1 MSQLILVA
9 PAAFKG
15 TLGPRRVA
23 DALAVGARRALPGAA
38 VLQCPI
44 ADGGD
49 GLLDAVLAPA
59 ALRERLSVTGPLG
72 EPVSG
77 ELGWVDPE
85 TAIFESAT
93 ACGIA
98 LLKPEQLDP
107 LRATT
112 RGVGELVWEAVE
124 RGAKTVVVGLGG
136 SATVDGGTGAARGL
150 GWEFLDAAGASLPE
164 GGGSL
169 AQLAEFDGGWG
180 IAARVIAL
188 ADVTT
193 PLVGSRGAAPVF
205 GPQKG
210 AGPEGVKL
218 LSRGLE
224 RLAELMVRH
233 GRGDLATLPGG
244 GAAGGLGAG
253 LVCFAKAQLTGG
265 AEWVLARIGFDAALA
280 KAQLVITGE
289 GSFDRTSLV
298 GKASG
303 LRVPVLGDLRRP
315 RLGVG
320 LRTAGRRAQEE
331 HQGALVALDG
341 ARPRGH
347 RGIGRGDPD
356 ASQGVGSVGSRVGVH
371 RSARGLQT
379 VQESVS
385 RR

>member
-1 MSQLILVA
+1 MHDVILVA

-15 TLGPRRVA
+15 SLGPRQVA
-23 DALAVGARRALPGAA
+23 EAISMGARRALPGAT

-44 ADGGD
+44 SDGGD
-49 GLLDAVLAPA
+49 GLHDAVLPPGS
-59 ALRERLSVTGPLG
+59 LREHLKVTGPLG
-72 EPVSG
+72 DPVSG

-85 TAIFESAT
+85 TAMFESAT

-98 LLKPEQLDP
+98 LLQPDQLDP

-112 RGVGELVWEAVE
+112 RGVGEMIWEAVE
-124 RGAKTVVVGLGG
+124 RGARTVVVGLGG

-150 GWEFLDAAGASLPE
+150 GWSLRDAAGASLPE

-169 AQLAEFDGGWG
+169 VQLAVLDGGWG
-180 IAARVIAL
+180 LEARVVAL

-193 PLVGSRGAAPVF
+193 ALVGPEGAAPVF

-210 AGPEGVKL
+210 AGTEGVKL

-224 RLAELMVRH
+224 RLGELMARH

-253 LVCFAKAQLTGG
+253 LTFFAKAQLTSG
-265 AEWVLARIGFDAALA
+265 AEWVLARVGFDAALA

-289 GSFDRTSLV
+289 GSFDKTSLV

-303 LRVPVLGDLRRP
+303 EVV
-315 RLGVG
+315 
-320 LRTAGRRAQEE
+320 RRAQAAKTRVAVVAGHVEGVGGL
-331 HQGALVALDG
+331 HALDG
-341 ARPRGH
+341 EGRVLDAAGISAPAERAGREGFGCPGPQRG
-347 RGIGRGDPD
+347 
-356 ASQGVGSVGSRVGVH
+356 
-371 RSARGLQT
+371 GLLPGPFSPT
-379 VQESVS
+379 
-385 RR
+385 R

>member
-1 MSQLILVA
+1 MQQLVLIA

-15 TLGPRRVA
+15 TLGPRQVA
-23 DALAVGARRALPGAA
+23 DALAAGARRALPDAT

-44 ADGGD
+44 SDGGD
-49 GLLDAVLAPA
+49 GLLDAVLAPT
-59 ALRERLSVTGPLG
+59 ALRERISVTGPLG

-150 GWEFLDAAGASLPE
+150 GWSFRDGAGAALQE
-164 GGGSL
+164 GGGPL

-180 IAARVIAL
+180 VGARVIAL

-193 PLVGSRGAAPVF
+193 PLVGPRGAAPVF

-218 LSRGLE
+218 LSRGLD
-224 RLAELMVRH
+224 RLAQLMARH
-233 GRGDLATLPGG
+233 GRGDLGTLPGG

-253 LVCFAKAQLTGG
+253 LVCFAKAELTGG
-265 AEWVLARIGFDAALA
+265 AAWVLARVGFDAALA
-280 KAQLVITGE
+280 KAHLVITGE
-289 GSFDRTSLV
+289 GSFDKTSLV
-298 GKASG
+298 GKAPG
-303 LRVPVLGDLRRP
+303 EVV
-315 RLGVG
+315 
-320 LRTAGRRAQEE
+320 RRAQAAETRVAVVAGKVE
-331 HQGALVALDG
+331 GLVGLHALDG
-341 ARPRGH
+341 EGRVLDAA
-347 RGIGRGDPD
+347 GI
-356 ASQGVGSVGSRVGVH
+356 
-371 RSARGLQT
+371 SALGERAVREAFGLPGA
-379 VQESVS
+379 
-385 RR
+385 

>member
-15 TLGPRRVA
+15 TLGPRQVA
-23 DALAVGARRALPGAA
+23 DALAVGARRALPDAA

-44 ADGGD
+44 SDGGD

-150 GWEFLDAAGASLPE
+150 GWEFLDAAGASLSE

-224 RLAELMVRH
+224 RLAELMARH

-253 LVCFAKAQLTGG
+253 LVCFAKAELAGG
-265 AEWVLARIGFDAALA
+265 AEWVLARVGFDAALA

-289 GSFDRTSLV
+289 GTFDKTSLV
-298 GKASG
+298 GKAPG
-303 LRVPVLGDLRRP
+303 EVV
-315 RLGVG
+315 
-320 LRTAGRRAQEE
+320 RRAQAAKTRVAVVAGKIE
-331 HQGALVALDG
+331 GLVGLHALDG
-341 ARPRGH
+341 EGRVLDAA
-347 RGIGRGDPD
+347 GI
-356 ASQGVGSVGSRVGVH
+356 
-371 RSARGLQT
+371 SALAERAVREAFELPAA
-379 VQESVS
+379 
-385 RR
+385 

>member
-1 MSQLILVA
+1 MSDIILVA

-15 TLGPRRVA
+15 TIGPRQVA
-23 DALAVGARRALPGAA
+23 EAISAGARRALPSAV

-44 ADGGD
+44 SDGGD
-49 GLLDAVLAPA
+49 GLLDAVLAPGS
-59 ALRERLSVTGPLG
+59 LREHLSVTGPLG

-224 RLAELMVRH
+224 RLAELM
-233 GRGDLATLPGG
+233 
-244 GAAGGLGAG
+244 
-253 LVCFAKAQLTGG
+253 
-265 AEWVLARIGFDAALA
+265 ARRS
-280 KAQLVITGE
+280 E
-289 GSFDRTSLV
+289 ERRV
-298 GKASG
+298 GKECSSRWAPGPSTTRAARRCATPTARRRRRRSSG
-303 LRVPVLGDLRRP
+303 CTV
-315 RLGVG
+315 
-320 LRTAGRRAQEE
+320 RAW
-331 HQGALVALDG
+331 
-341 ARPRGH
+341 
-347 RGIGRGDPD
+347 
-356 ASQGVGSVGSRVGVH
+356 
-371 RSARGLQT
+371 T
-379 VQESVS
+379 
-385 RR
+385 

>member
-1 MSQLILVA
+1 MPQRILIA

-15 TLGPRRVA
+15 TLGPRQVA
-23 DALAVGARRALPGAA
+23 DALAAGARRALPDAD
-38 VLQCPI
+38 VRQCPI
-44 ADGGD
+44 SDGGD
-49 GLLDAVLAPA
+49 GLLDAVLAPT
-59 ALRERLSVTGPLG
+59 ALRERISVTGPLG

-112 RGVGELVWEAVE
+112 RGVG
-124 RGAKTVVVGLGG
+124 
-136 SATVDGGTGAARGL
+136 
-150 GWEFLDAAGASLPE
+150 WEFLDAAGASLPE

-169 AQLAEFDGGWG
+169 VQMAEFDGGWG

-193 PLVGSRGAAPVF
+193 PLVGSRGAAPLF

-210 AGPEGVKL
+210 AGPAGVKL

-224 RLAELMVRH
+224 RLAELMARH
-233 GRGDLATLPGG
+233 GRRDLATLPGG

-253 LVCFAKAQLTGG
+253 LVCFARAELAGG
-265 AEWVLARIGFDAALA
+265 AEWVLARVGFDAALA

-289 GSFDRTSLV
+289 GTFDKTSLV

-303 LRVPVLGDLRRP
+303 EVV
-315 RLGVG
+315 
-320 LRTAGRRAQEE
+320 RRAQAANTRVAVVAGKVE
-331 HQGALVALDG
+331 GLVGLHALDG
-341 ARPRGH
+341 EGRVLDAA
-347 RGIGRGDPD
+347 GI
-356 ASQGVGSVGSRVGVH
+356 
-371 RSARGLQT
+371 SALGERAVREAFGLPAA
-379 VQESVS
+379 
-385 RR
+385 